1 MSKENTVVA
10 VAKTIHVSRTR
21 SMIVAA
27 LMAALLAASA
37 WIVLPIGAV
46 PVTLQVFIVLL
57 VGLLLSPGWAAASV
71 GVYVLMGA
79 IGVPVF
85 SGGMGGLGHLAGP
98 TGGYII
104 GFLIAAPAVAFTRRA
119 FVSRGGNWAAP
130 WSLATLVGIV
140 IIYTLG
146 WLQLS
151 LVTGMGLLPAFVAGV
166 LPFVVVDLAKAVVA
180 VAVAGTLRRTGMLFD

>member
-10 VAKTIHVSRTR
+10 AAKIIHVSRTR

>member
-1 MSKENTVVA
+1 MSNENTVSPVS
-10 VAKTIHVSRTR
+10 KTIHVSRTR

-85 SGGMGGLGHLAGP
+85 SGGMGGLGVLAGP

-104 GFLIAAPAVAFTRRA
+104 GFLIAAPAVALTRRA
-119 FVSRGGNWAAP
+119 LVPRDGNWVVS
-130 WSLATLVGIV
+130 WSLAAAAGIMV
-140 IIYTLG
+140 IYAVG
-146 WLQLS
+146 WLH
-151 LVTGMGLLPAFVAGV
+151 
-166 LPFVVVDLAKAVVA
+166 
-180 VAVAGTLRRTGMLFD
+180 